1 MLWAMRTLLVTLHSK
16 YIHASLAL
24 PYLAAYC
31 GTQCGDLRIREFTV
45 HEPREQVLAML
56 LTEEPDVIAFSTY
69 LWNRRETLEVIDALH
84 AVRPEIRLVLG
95 GPEISFEGPGIFIA
109 HPGLDALIRGEGE
122 IPLRGLLTAW
132 QQGAAPHGVPRLA
145 WRSALGVEQGPDGP
159 SLDNLDVIPSPYAA
173 GLVDVSRGLVYYETS
188 RGCPYACAFCMSSL
202 DDGVRSFSMG
212 RIRADLDWLM
222 AQEVPTIKLVDRTFN
237 YDAGRAREIFCH
249 ILQHNRSS
257 RFHFEIGAHLLDEA
271 TLALLEQVPRDL
283 FQFEIGVQST
293 LPQTL
298 AEISRHASLDRL
310 EHNVRR
316 LRQTGNIHLH
326 LDLIAGLPG
335 ETYEQF
341 LISLNR
347 VAALR
352 PHHLQVEAVKL
363 LPGSPLRS
371 QAAERGLRFDPH
383 PPYRVLA
390 TPQIDFAQ
398 LEKLR
403 GMSRLLDLTYN
414 SGRLARFLEE
424 LQQIYGDFSK
434 MLEHLDTFWRAEDL
448 FRLPLSQR
456 SLFEQLHRFCEI
468 TFPRPQTM
476 RLRERLAR
484 DYAHAERVS
493 ATNAPVFFDRD
504 LRPDELAR
512 LNELILGI
520 KKDPQDRGIKLQ
532 FFACVFHTLDEHSER
547 APLLFVYRT
556 RTAEGMTVQEI
567 AF

>member
-1 MLWAMRTLLVTLHSK
+1 MLWAMRTLLTTLHSK
-16 YIHASLAL
+16 YVHASLAL

-31 GTQCGDLRIREFTV
+31 GTDCGEIRLRELTV
-45 HEPREQVLAML
+45 HEPREQVLAVL
-56 LTEEPDVIAFSTY
+56 LAEEPDVIAFSTY
-69 LWNRRETLEVIDALH
+69 LWNRRETLEVVDALH
-84 AVRPEIRLVLG
+84 AVRPEIRIVLG
-95 GPEISFEGPGIFIA
+95 GPEFSFEGPQIFA
-109 HPGLDALIRGEGE
+109 VHPGLDALIRGEGE

-132 QQGAAPHGVPRLA
+132 RQNIEPCGVPRLA
-145 WRSALGVEQGPDGP
+145 WRSAAGVKQGPDGP
-159 SLDNLDVIPSPYAA
+159 PLDNLDTIPSPFAA

-188 RGCPYACAFCMSSL
+188 RGCPYACTFCMSSL
-202 DDGVRSFSMG
+202 DEGVRSFSME

-237 YDAGRAREIFCH
+237 YDARRAREIFQH

-271 TLALLEQVPRDL
+271 TLALLEQVPKDL

-298 AEISRHASLDRL
+298 AGISRHASMERL

-316 LRQTGNIHLH
+316 LRQAGNIHLH

-341 LISLNR
+341 LVSLDR

-371 QAAERGLRFDPH
+371 QAAERGLRYDPH

-390 TPQIDFAQ
+390 TPQIDFTQ

-414 SGRLARFLEE
+414 SGRFGRFLEE
-424 LQQIYGDFSK
+424 LQHIYGDFSK

-456 SLFEQLHRFCEI
+456 SLFEQIHRFCEI
-468 TFPRPQTM
+468 TFHDPQKI

-484 DYAHAERVS
+484 DYAHAERVN
-493 ATNAPVFFDRD
+493 ATNAPVFFDQV
-504 LRPDELAR
+504 LRPDEQAR

-520 KKDPQDRGIKLQ
+520 KKNTQDRGIKLQ
-532 FFACVFHTLDEHSER
+532 FFSCVFHTLNEQGER
-547 APLLFVYRT
+547 TPLLFVYRT
-556 RTAEGMTVQEI
+556 RTAEGVTVEEI
-567 AF
+567 PF

>member
-1 MLWAMRTLLVTLHSK
+1 MLWSMRTLLATLHSK

-31 GTQCGDLRIREFTV
+31 GTGCGEILLREFTV

-56 LTEEPDVIAFSTY
+56 LAEKPDVIGFSTY
-69 LWNRRETLEVIDALH
+69 LWNRRETLEVVDALH
-84 AVRPEIRLVLG
+84 AVCPEIRIVLG
-95 GPEISFEGPGIFIA
+95 GPEISFEGPQIFA
-109 HPGLDALIRGEGE
+109 VHPGLDALIRGEGE
-122 IPLRGLLTAW
+122 IPLRGLLAAW
-132 QQGAAPHGVPRLA
+132 RQDTEPYGVPRLA
-145 WRSALGVEQGPDGP
+145 WRSAAGVQQGPDDP
-159 SLDNLDVIPSPYAA
+159 PLDDLDAIPSPFAA

-188 RGCPYACAFCMSSL
+188 RGCPYTCAFCMSSL
-202 DDGVRSFSMG
+202 DEGVRSFSMT
-212 RIRADLDWLM
+212 RIRADLEWLM

-237 YDAGRAREIFCH
+237 YSAKRAREIFYH

-271 TLALLEQVPRDL
+271 TLVLLEQVPRDL

-298 AEISRHASLDRL
+298 AGISRHASMERL
-310 EHNVRR
+310 EHNVQR
-316 LRQTGNIHLH
+316 LRRAGNIHLH

-341 LISLNR
+341 LVSLER

-414 SGRLARFLEE
+414 SGRLGRFLEE
-424 LQQIYGDFSK
+424 LQHIYGDFSK
-434 MLEHLDTFWRAEDL
+434 MLEHLDTFWRTEDL
-448 FRLPLSQR
+448 FRLPLSQH
-456 SLFEQLHRFCEI
+456 SLFELLHRFSEN
-468 TFPRPQTM
+468 TFHNPQKI

-504 LRPDELAR
+504 LRPDEQER
-512 LNELILGI
+512 LNELIRGI
-520 KKDPQDRGIKLQ
+520 KKDFQNRGIKLQ
-532 FFACVFHTLDEHSER
+532 FFASVFHTLNEHLER
-547 APLLFVYRT
+547 TPLLFVYRT
-556 RTAEGMTVQEI
+556 RTAEGMTVEEI